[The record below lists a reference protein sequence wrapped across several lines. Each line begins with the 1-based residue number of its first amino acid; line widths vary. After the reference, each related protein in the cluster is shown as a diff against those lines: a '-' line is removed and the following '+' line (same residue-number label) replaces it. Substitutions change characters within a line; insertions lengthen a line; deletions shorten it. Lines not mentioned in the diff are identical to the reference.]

1 MAKEDPKNASQHK
14 EHIAKLASQIDDL
27 ISKMEKIEKSKKNVE
42 KVEDKKKDK
51 LEEEFNPT
59 DKVVLDVPLFIRLL
73 EYARE
78 DAKSDMDLHN
88 VAQKTIELSQSGMT
102 LSMKDYA
109 SLVGDQQELQ
119 ELDPVNNPVNPID
132 STPEL
137 QRDLKQKAID
147 LPKTPGIDKAEV
159 QNLSAI
165 LNAITN
171 KLGKGSLAVHIK
183 AALDLFNNRT
193 KNLK

>member
-1 MAKEDPKNASQHK
+1 
-14 EHIAKLASQIDDL
+14 
-27 ISKMEKIEKSKKNVE
+27 
-42 KVEDKKKDK
+42 
-51 LEEEFNPT
+51 
-59 DKVVLDVPLFIRLL
+59 
-73 EYARE
+73 
-78 DAKSDMDLHN
+78 
-88 VAQKTIELSQSGMT
+88 MT

-137 QRDLKQKAID
+137 QRDLKQKAVD